1 MRDHARA
8 TKDAPAHEAT
18 RNAAKSAKPA
28 ASGMRSL
35 KVVVTAGR
43 RTDVGTP
50 TGEAGLDGA
59 APSPELVRAA
69 AHAASANVTLVAD
82 SLRSAAIALRS
93 GDWRNG
99 RCLLAQNTATVRTLM
114 LVTDML
120 ASIPG
125 LSLSRKSGIDV
136 VIACLK
142 GTLAA
147 LESKRV
153 RGDWEG
159 VMSILDNDAA
169 DLLSEWSSELRVI
182 GDGGSARLVQMPPLT
197 SRNRVTMDL
206 PEAG

>member
-1 MRDHARA
+1 MRNYARA
-8 TKDAPAHEAT
+8 TKNAPAQETT
-18 RNAAKSAKPA
+18 RNAAKSTKAV
-28 ASGMRSL
+28 ASGARNL

-50 TGEAGLDGA
+50 TGEAGLDA

-69 AHAASANVTLVAD
+69 AHAASANVTLVAE

-136 VIACLK
+136 VITCLK

-159 VMSILDNDAA
+159 VMSILDNDVA

-182 GDGGSARLVQMPPLT
+182 GDGGSARLVQMPPLA
-197 SRNRVTMDL
+197 SRDRVTMDL